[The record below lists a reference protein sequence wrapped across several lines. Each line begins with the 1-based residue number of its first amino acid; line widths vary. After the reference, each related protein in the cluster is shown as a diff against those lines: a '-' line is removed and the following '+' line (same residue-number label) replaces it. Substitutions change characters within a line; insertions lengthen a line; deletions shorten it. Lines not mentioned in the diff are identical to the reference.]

1 MLRAGDTF
9 ERYTV
14 EALIGQ
20 GGMGCVYRAYDPRLD
35 RRVALKVI
43 SQGSAPAAANARL
56 LREAR
61 AAATLNHSNAV
72 AIFDV
77 GEVDGAPY
85 IVMELVEGRTLRRA
99 PGDAAPPVSTRVAQ
113 LADIA
118 RALATAHKRGLV
130 HRDIKPENVM
140 IRDDGMVKVL
150 DFGIARRTGGT
161 VDPRSATQ
169 PALQTLT
176 GEGVK
181 LGTPVYM
188 APEQIRGDE
197 LDGRADQFAWGVL
210 AYELLAEKLPWR
222 GAGDALAVMASALTD
237 PVDHLA
243 LEQAGVSPAVARV
256 VLRALEKRPDDR
268 FASMDDLWSALESA
282 GRGEPLVEPAKA
294 GPAVSATM
302 AQQFS
307 TSEVRE
313 VLGHAIEERAA
324 KQDSIKLGFEDL
336 IAIAAEVGVDVESLR
351 EASRALRIRS
361 DGQVTA
367 RSNAAKRDAWL
378 RQQRL
383 MFYRHAGIYAIV
395 NAALLVLGVLLLTFT
410 PWWLWCLPAL
420 AWGAGLAIHGLIAF
434 TSNEHDWA
442 EHNAGMQWWLENQQ
456 REVALAPGADPM
468 ALGRGVRVAL
478 RNRID
483 PPETEKLRIA
493 NDSGANPAEEAE
505 EGALA
510 DNPAV
515 KRRRHYD

>member
-1 MLRAGDTF
+1 MLRPGDPF
-9 ERYTV
+9 ERYTI

-43 SQGSAPAAANARL
+43 SQGLAPGAANARL

-61 AAATLNHSNAV
+61 AAAALDHPNAV

-77 GEVDGAPY
+77 GELDGAPY

-99 PGDAAPPVSTRVAQ
+99 PGDPAPPVPTRIAQ
-113 LADIA
+113 LADIT
-118 RALATAHKRGLV
+118 RALAAAHKRGLV

-140 IRDDGMVKVL
+140 VRDDGMVKVL
-150 DFGIARRTGGT
+150 DFGIARRTGGV

-176 GEGVK
+176 VEGVK

-197 LDGRADQFAWGVL
+197 LDARADQFGWGVL
-210 AYELLAEKLPWR
+210 AYELLAETLPWR
-222 GAGDALAVMASALTD
+222 GSDALAVMASALTE

-256 VLRALEKRPDDR
+256 VLRALEKRPEDR
-268 FASMDDLWSALESA
+268 YASMDELRSALESA
-282 GRGEPLVEPAKA
+282 GRGEPRVEPVRV
-294 GPAVSATM
+294 GPAVSTTL

-313 VLGHAIEERAA
+313 VLGHAIEQQAA
-324 KQDSIKLGFEDL
+324 RQGSVKLGFEDL
-336 IAIAAEVGVDVESLR
+336 IAIAADVGVDVESLR
-351 EASRALRIRS
+351 EASRALRSR
-361 DGQVTA
+361 GEEQVTA
-367 RSNAAKRDAWL
+367 RAKTAERDAWL
-378 RQQRL
+378 QQQRL

-395 NAALLVLGVLLLTFT
+395 NAALLVLGLLLLSFT
-410 PWWLWCLPAL
+410 PWWIWYLPAL
-420 AWGAGLAIHGLIAF
+420 AWGVGLAIHGLIAF

-442 EHNAGMQWWLENQQ
+442 EHNAGTQWWLESQQ
-456 REVALAPGADPM
+456 RKVALSRSAEPM
-468 ALGRGVRVAL
+468 ALGRGVRAAS
-478 RNRID
+478 RNRSG
-483 PPETEKLRIA
+483 PPEAELLRVA
-493 NDSGANPAEEAE
+493 SDSDGSPAGEAEEAE
-505 EGALA
+505 EEALA
-510 DNPAV
+510 DTDS
-515 KRRRHYD
+515 RRRRP

>member
-1 MLRAGDTF
+1 
-9 ERYTV
+9 
-14 EALIGQ
+14 
-20 GGMGCVYRAYDPRLD
+20 LD
-35 RRVALKVI
+35 H
-43 SQGSAPAAANARL
+43 P
-56 LREAR
+56 
-61 AAATLNHSNAV
+61 NAV
-72 AIFDV
+72 GIFDV
-77 GEVDGAPY
+77 GELDGAPY

-99 PGDAAPPVSTRVAQ
+99 PGDVSLPIPTRVAQ
-113 LADIA
+113 LADVA
-118 RALATAHKRGLV
+118 RALAAAHKRGLV

-140 IRDDGMVKVL
+140 VKDDGMVKVL

-161 VDPRSATQ
+161 VDPRSATE

-176 GEGVK
+176 VEGVR

-237 PVDHLA
+237 PVDPLA

-256 VLRALEKRPDDR
+256 ILRALEKRPSDR
-268 FASMDDLWSALESA
+268 FASMDDLRSALESA

-294 GPAVSATM
+294 GPAVSTTM

-313 VLGHAIEERAA
+313 VLGRAIEQQVA
-324 KQDSIKLGFEDL
+324 KQDSTKLGFEDL

-351 EASRALRIRS
+351 EASRALRIQGE
-361 DGQVTA
+361 GQLTA
-367 RSNAAKRDAWL
+367 HANAVKRDAWL

-395 NAALLVLGVLLLTFT
+395 NAALLVLGLLLLSFT
-410 PWWLWCLPAL
+410 PWWIWCLPAL
-420 AWGAGLAIHGLIAF
+420 AWGVGLAIHGLVAF

-442 EHNAGMQWWLENQQ
+442 EHTAEMQWWLENQQ
-456 REVALAPGADPM
+456 RKVAPAPGREAS
-468 ALGRGVRVAL
+468 RK
-478 RNRID
+478 RID
-483 PPETEKLRIA
+483 APETEKLRIA
-493 NDSGANPAEEAE
+493 ADSGEDPASEAEEAE
-505 EGALA
+505 EDALA
-510 DNPAV
+510 DEPVV
-515 KRRRHYD
+515 KRRGRHN